1 MLPLFISYCFEMVN
15 GRTTRVQRILM
26 LLQVNGRPVLGSL
39 EMGEG
44 PAPSGLISGQPR
56 CVCVQ
61 YLHLA
66 SRQENVNLSELSC
79 WV

>member
-1 MLPLFISYCFEMVN
+1 
-15 GRTTRVQRILM
+15 M